1 MTITTIVGLALVAIG
16 LIISHW
22 PKALWELRHEDD
34 EVDEMAT
41 VDDFQDP
48 VYSRIWEPDQHTAWF
63 FKGYDGHEW
72 GPFATEAAAR
82 VNHRNY
88 LLVVDRDHQ

>member
-63 FKGYDGHEW
+63 
-72 GPFATEAAAR
+72 ATEAAAR